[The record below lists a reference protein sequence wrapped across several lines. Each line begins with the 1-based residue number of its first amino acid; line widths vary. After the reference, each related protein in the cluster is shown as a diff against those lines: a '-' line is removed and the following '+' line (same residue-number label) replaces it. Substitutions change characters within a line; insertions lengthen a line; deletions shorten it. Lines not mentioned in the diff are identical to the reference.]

1 MDNTQSINNLPLE
14 AMRKLFK
21 DHQPEQASSTA
32 EASRPVVKRSTTRT
46 TSTDGLYDQAIAKAK
61 AKVAQITERKA
72 RDLDQRVLQESFPFW
87 DDEYRGVPNPFIRSG
102 LFSVRTSVSREF
114 QTELKVASLS
124 NYDIT
129 YAGQDLHQDDLSI
142 WMSLLNMARNQPLA
156 DKIRFSGYQLIKDLG
171 WRMHTDSYRKA
182 QESIARLKVTGIQIA
197 SRDQTEGYSGSL
209 IREYAWTDLDQ
220 AGASKW
226 MVRFEPRVSVLF
238 MEDTTTF
245 LEWEIRK
252 KIGTRHTVALWLH
265 SFYCSHR
272 DPIPLPVSKLHELS
286 RANSSL
292 STFRRNLKTAL
303 QTLIDVGLL
312 ASFQITN
319 DVVHVKKRIFTQRLK
334 EQNRDSKSQRKLVA

>member
-1 MDNTQSINNLPLE
+1 V
-14 AMRKLFK
+14 K
-21 DHQPEQASSTA
+21 DQAGSLSAGKPKSNRTAGKRTGADASASSG
-32 EASRPVVKRSTTRT
+32 S
-46 TSTDGLYDQAIAKAK
+46 YDQAL
-61 AKVAQITERKA
+61 AKVKARAAMVIARQA
-72 RDLDQRVLQESFPFW
+72 RDLEQRVLQQQFPFW

-114 QTELKVASLS
+114 QANLKVASLS

-129 YAGQDLHQDDLSI
+129 YAGQDLHQDDLSV
-142 WMSLLNMARNQPLA
+142 WMSLLNMARNQPLS

-197 SRDQTEGYSGSL
+197 SKDQTEGYSGSL
-209 IREYAWTDLDQ
+209 IREYAWADLDESGD
-220 AGASKW
+220 AKW

-292 STFRRNLKTAL
+292 STFRRNLKAAL
-303 QTLIDVGLL
+303 QTLVDIGFMVRYQIID
-312 ASFQITN
+312 
-319 DVVHVKKRIFTQRLK
+319 DCVHVKKRLFTQRLDD
-334 EQNRDSKSQRKLVA
+334 QNKAAPARKLTA